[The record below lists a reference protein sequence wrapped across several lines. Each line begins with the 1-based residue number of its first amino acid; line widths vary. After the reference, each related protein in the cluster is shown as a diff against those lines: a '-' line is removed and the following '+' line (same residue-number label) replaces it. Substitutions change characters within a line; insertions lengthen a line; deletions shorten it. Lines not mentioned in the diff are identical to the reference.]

1 MLLILYYHD
10 LILEN
15 MQYSKKCKKCGNETF
30 YIGSAQNG
38 YMWLCRKCNY
48 VDLKKT
54 DNEQKTIKR
63 TI

>member
-1 MLLILYYHD
+1 
-10 LILEN
+10 